1 MRALAD
7 GCTDNRHDIE
17 TGEDHRMKA
26 HRVLFLWSLFFW
38 GIQSASSASGELAII
53 VNSSNTIDQV
63 DVEEVASI
71 FLGKSRQLP
80 DGTKVIPLDQLE
92 GDGVRQEFYTKVVK
106 KTLPQLNSYWSR
118 LIFTGRGQ
126 PPFAVSS
133 DSEVLEFIAS
143 NPNMIGYVDV
153 KALQAAPNLNNVKVL
168 LTIQ

>member
-1 MRALAD
+1 
-7 GCTDNRHDIE
+7 
-17 TGEDHRMKA
+17 MKA
-26 HRVLFLWSLFFW
+26 QRVLLIWSLFFW

-53 VNSSNTIDQV
+53 VNNSNTIQEV
-63 DVEEVASI
+63 SVEDVASI
-71 FLGKSRQLP
+71 FLGKTRQLP

-92 GDGVRQEFYTKVVK
+92 RHDLKEEFYSKVVK

-126 PPFAVSS
+126 PPFAVSG

-153 KALQAAPNLNNVKVL
+153 ESLQSAQSLSNVKVL
-168 LTIQ
+168 LTIH

>member
-1 MRALAD
+1 
-7 GCTDNRHDIE
+7 
-17 TGEDHRMKA
+17 MKA
-26 HRVLFLWSLFFW
+26 HRVLLIWSLFFW

-53 VNSSNTIDQV
+53 VNNTNDIQEIS
-63 DVEEVASI
+63 VEDVASI

-80 DGTKVIPLDQLE
+80 DGTKVVPLDQLE
-92 GDGVRQEFYTKVVK
+92 GSGLKQEFYAKVVR

-126 PPFAVSS
+126 PPFAVSGN
-133 DSEVLEFIAS
+133 SEVLEFIAS

-153 KALQAAPNLNNVKVL
+153 RALQTAANLSNVKVL

>member
-1 MRALAD
+1 
-7 GCTDNRHDIE
+7 
-17 TGEDHRMKA
+17 MKA
-26 HRVLFLWSLFFW
+26 QKVLLIWSLFFW

-53 VNSSNTIDQV
+53 VNNSNTIQEV
-63 DVEEVASI
+63 SVEDVASI
-71 FLGKSRQLP
+71 FLGKTRQLP

-92 GDGVRQEFYTKVVK
+92 RHDLKEEFYSKVVK

-126 PPFAVSS
+126 PPFAVSG

-153 KALQAAPNLNNVKVL
+153 ESLQSAQSLSNVKVL
-168 LTIQ
+168 LTIH

>member
-1 MRALAD
+1 
-7 GCTDNRHDIE
+7 
-17 TGEDHRMKA
+17 MKA
-26 HRVLFLWSLFFW
+26 HRVLLILSLFFW

-53 VNSSNTIDQV
+53 VNNTNDIQEIS
-63 DVEEVASI
+63 VEDVASI

-80 DGTKVIPLDQLE
+80 DGTKVVPLDQLE
-92 GDGVRQEFYTKVVK
+92 GSGLKQEFYAKVVR

-126 PPFAVSS
+126 PPFAVSGN
-133 DSEVLEFIAS
+133 SEVLEFIAS

-153 KALQAAPNLNNVKVL
+153 RALQTAANLSNVKVL

>member
-1 MRALAD
+1 
-7 GCTDNRHDIE
+7 
-17 TGEDHRMKA
+17 MKA
-26 HRVLFLWSLFFW
+26 HRVLLIWSLFFW

-53 VNSSNTIDQV
+53 VNNTNDIQEIS
-63 DVEEVASI
+63 VEDVASI

-80 DGTKVIPLDQLE
+80 DGTKVVPLDQLE
-92 GDGVRQEFYTKVVK
+92 GSGLKQEFYAKVVR

-126 PPFAVSS
+126 PPFAVSGN
-133 DSEVLEFIAS
+133 SEVLEFVAS

-153 KALQAAPNLNNVKVL
+153 RALQTAANLSNVKVL

>member
-1 MRALAD
+1 MLL
-7 GCTDNRHDIE
+7 I
-17 TGEDHRMKA
+17 
-26 HRVLFLWSLFFW
+26 WSLFFW

-53 VNSSNTIDQV
+53 VNNTNDIQEIS
-63 DVEEVASI
+63 VEDVASI

-80 DGTKVIPLDQLE
+80 DGTKVVPLDQLE
-92 GDGVRQEFYTKVVK
+92 GSGLKQEFYAKVVR

-126 PPFAVSS
+126 PPFAVSGN
-133 DSEVLEFIAS
+133 SEVLEFIAS

-153 KALQAAPNLNNVKVL
+153 RALQTAANLSNVKVL